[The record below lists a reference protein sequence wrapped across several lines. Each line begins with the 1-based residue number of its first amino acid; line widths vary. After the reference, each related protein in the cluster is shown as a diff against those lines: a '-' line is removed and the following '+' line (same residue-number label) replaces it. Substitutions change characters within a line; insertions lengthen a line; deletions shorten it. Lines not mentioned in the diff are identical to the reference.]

1 MLAPVRI
8 LAAPFRERSADHRLR
23 LTSKTNKK
31 TRSEVATSLPF
42 HVSPFGIS
50 RNLVAALVAAAILV
64 ATFDSKIFTTED
76 TEVTEVGG
84 DSWQTTPKTQR
95 LHRETKSQATGN
107 RQQATGY
114 REPQNQQQTRNPEP
128 LRAAATLLQP
138 RINTA
143 SGYQLLAARQ
153 NLNHS
158 QNTEASLGNQVTA
171 PPPALLD

>member
-1 MLAPVRI
+1 
-8 LAAPFRERSADHRLR
+8 
-23 LTSKTNKK
+23 
-31 TRSEVATSLPF
+31 PF

-84 DSWQTTPKTQR
+84 DSWQTTPKRQR
-95 LHRETKSQATGN
+95 IHRGTKSETTSKRTPATRPQSPPNQKQHRN
-107 RQQATGY
+107 RD
-114 REPQNQQQTRNPEP
+114 P
-128 LRAAATLLQP
+128 LRAVATWLQP

-143 SGYQLLAARQ
+143 SAYQLLAARQ